1 MMENKIQ
8 SDLKTNLVELFS
20 RYEFVISGHFWF
32 NRFPEWIGSAS
43 DHISI
48 IQKLKAKCYLW
59 IRKVEKEW
67 ITFDSIKMHDWAE
80 ILDYDISKFNQQYQK
95 AINFL
100 ENRLDL
106 HDKNY
111 WFEISVVSECTKWEW
126 VWFTGTIMALL
137 VSWIYYQNGKLSH
150 EDLRDYEK
158 FQASNLFKEITNLAH
173 QCTIIAKDWN
183 IWSAFLTVL
192 AKWSHPYAYI
202 TDLKDE
208 LKYKDVD
215 KSFEYAKQLPELFKV
230 DNFPMENLP
239 ICWAIIYTWQK
250 SDSLFAVRQKKFL
263 EYFNLKYQNRFEQSE
278 ISSIDSQLKLWL
290 EKSNYYE
297 IEIRNLSNMSINIL
311 YIFEKIYRRWLQTS
325 DVHWLID
332 ILNWISKK
340 YNSMEQDFDITN
352 DFQKSCIKNWVSIDT
367 FWLSPIYTNKY
378 GGNYLVVFEDDSDL
392 DVLETVLEDMKNNY
406 PDIRIRETYD
416 FVMPAKDGIVIEQDI
431 NNNIWKEIWKD
442 LYVLLNNDNEQKFV
456 SYTDINPKE
465 QKWIFFDGVKNKV
478 YVNWKVLTSK
488 DIKSATTTIELFYYL
503 LKSEDH
509 EVKNNELWPSSFS
522 WQQNQ
527 MESKIIS
534 PFVKYIKKIFGKE
547 LDIECSGS
555 LREFYITLWKTDIP
569 IQLVKKY

>member
-1 MMENKIQ
+1 MKNKIQ
-8 SDLKTNLVELFS
+8 SDLKTNLEELFS

-43 DHISI
+43 EHISI
-48 IQKLKAKCYLW
+48 IQKLKSKCYLG

-67 ITFDSIKMHDWAE
+67 ITFDNIKMYDGAE
-80 ILDYDISKFNQQYQK
+80 IIDYNLDKFNQQYEK

-100 ENRLDL
+100 ENKLDL
-106 HDKNY
+106 QDKSY
-111 WFEISVVSECTKWEW
+111 WFEISVVSECAKWEW
-126 VWFTGTIMALL
+126 AWFTGTIMALL
-137 VSWIYYQNGKLSH
+137 VSGIYYQDGKLSR
-150 EDLRDYEK
+150 EDLKDYEK
-158 FQASNLFKEITNLAH
+158 FQTSNLFREINNLAH
-173 QCTIIAKDWN
+173 QCTIIAKNWN
-183 IWSAFLTVL
+183 IWSAFFTAL
-192 AKWSHPYAYI
+192 AQGSHPYAYI
-202 TDLKDE
+202 TDIKDE
-208 LKYKDVD
+208 LNYEDVD
-215 KSFEYAKQLPELFKV
+215 KSFEYGKQLTELFNV
-230 DNFPMENLP
+230 RNFPMETLP
-239 ICWAIIYTWQK
+239 VCWAIVYTWQK
-250 SDSLFAVRQKKFL
+250 SSSSFAVWQKKFL
-263 EYFNLKYQNRFEQSE
+263 EYANMEYQNWFEDLE
-278 ISSIDSQLKLWL
+278 ISNIDSQLKLWL

-297 IEIRNLSNMSINIL
+297 TKIRNLSNLSINML
-311 YIFEKIYRRWLQTS
+311 YIMEKIYKKWAQNH
-325 DVHWLID
+325 DIHDLIKL
-332 ILNWISKK
+332 LNVITKM
-340 YNSMEQDFDITN
+340 YDNIERDFDVTE
-352 DFQKSCIKNWVSIDT
+352 DFQKSCIENGISKWI
-367 FWLSPIYTNKY
+367 FWFSPIYTNKY

-392 DVLETVLEDMKNNY
+392 DVLEAVLEDMKNNY

-416 FVMPAKDGIVIEQDI
+416 FDMPAKDGIVIEQDI

-465 QKWIFFDGVKNKV
+465 QKWIFLDGVKNKV

-527 MESKIIS
+527 MDSKIIN
-534 PFVKYIKKIFGKE
+534 PFVKYIKKVFGKE

-569 IQLVKKY
+569 IKLVKKY

>member
-1 MMENKIQ
+1 MGNRIQ
-8 SDLKTNLVELFS
+8 SDLKTNLEELFS

-43 DHISI
+43 DHICI
-48 IQKLKAKCYLW
+48 MQKLKSKCYLW
-59 IRKVEKEW
+59 IRKVEKKW
-67 ITFDSIKMHDWAE
+67 ITFGTVKMYDGAGV
-80 ILDYDISKFNQQYQK
+80 IDYDISKFRQQYRN

-100 ENRLDL
+100 ENKLDL
-106 HDKNY
+106 QDKNY
-111 WFEISVVSECTKWEW
+111 WFEISIVSECTKWEW
-126 VWFTGTIMALL
+126 AWFTGTIMALL
-137 VSWIYYQNGKLSH
+137 VSWIYYQDGKLTH
-150 EDLRDYEK
+150 EDLKNYEK
-158 FQASNLFKEITNLAH
+158 FQASNLFREITNLAH

-202 TDLKDE
+202 TDLEDE
-208 LKYKDVD
+208 LKYEDVD

-230 DNFPMENLP
+230 DNFPMETLP
-239 ICWAIIYTWQK
+239 ICWAIVYTWQK

-278 ISSIDSQLKLWL
+278 ISSINSQLKLWL

-297 IEIRNLSNMSINIL
+297 TEIRNLSNMSIKIL

-325 DVHWLID
+325 DIHWLID

-340 YNSMEQDFDITN
+340 YNSMEQDFDITR
-352 DFQKSCIKNWVSIDT
+352 DFQKSCVQNWVSIDT
-367 FWLSPIYTNKY
+367 FWFSPIYTNKY

-392 DVLETVLEDMKNNY
+392 DILKTVLNRMKNDY

-416 FVMPAKDGIVIEQDI
+416 FDMPAKDWIVIEQDI

-442 LYVLLNNDNEQKFV
+442 LYVLLNNNNEQKFV

-465 QKWIFFDGVKNKV
+465 QKWIFFDGVKNKI
-478 YVNWKVLTSK
+478 YVDGKVLTSK
-488 DIKSATTTIELFYYL
+488 DIKSATTTIELFEHI
-503 LKSEDH
+503 LKSENH

-522 WQQNQ
+522 GQQNQ
-527 MESKIIS
+527 MESKIIN
-534 PFVKYIKKIFGKE
+534 PFVKYVKKVFGKD

-555 LREFYITLWKTDIP
+555 LREFYVTLWKTDIP